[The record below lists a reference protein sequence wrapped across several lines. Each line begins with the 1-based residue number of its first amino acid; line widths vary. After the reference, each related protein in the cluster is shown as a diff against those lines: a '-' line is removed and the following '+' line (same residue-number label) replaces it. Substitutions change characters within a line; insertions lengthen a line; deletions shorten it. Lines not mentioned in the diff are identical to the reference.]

1 MPSVPLYVV
10 FYFGKQSIEIKSPAV
25 PKNRGAYGSRAE
37 DGTRT
42 RDPNLGKVML
52 YQLSY
57 FRISSHQV
65 YQSLLF
71 LIASAKVSIFF
82 ISPNFSTRNLIGNI
96 NFISV
101 HTDIIPLHSLSSRS
115 FQYSSGIFI
124 NSKL

>member
-1 MPSVPLYVV
+1 MPFVPLSVV

-57 FRISSHQV
+57 FRISLHQV

-71 LIASAKVSIFF
+71 LIASAKVGIFF